1 MFLASK
7 EEASSAAE
15 GASLFLLSSRHEDES
30 VFLTDESCCGV
41 LSYNLSP
48 ATLYGLLDCCP
59 AILQIQNL
67 SHKTILVSNLV
78 LIAVEADG
86 RVVIFAYSN
95 F

>member
-48 ATLYGLLDCCP
+48 PSIYPGC
-59 AILQIQNL
+59 
-67 SHKTILVSNLV
+67 
-78 LIAVEADG
+78 LIYFPFSVRFKSLPDALFVT
-86 RVVIFAYSN
+86 
-95 F
+95 